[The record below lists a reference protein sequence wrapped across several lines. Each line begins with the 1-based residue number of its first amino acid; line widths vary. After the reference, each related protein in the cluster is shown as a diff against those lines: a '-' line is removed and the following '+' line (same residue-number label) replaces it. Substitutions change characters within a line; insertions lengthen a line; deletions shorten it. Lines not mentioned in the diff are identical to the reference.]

1 MVEKLK
7 RYAKQKFSNGPKA
20 KILFG
25 LVIITGLLITI
36 YSMKKTVIVSIDG
49 KEQTITTFKG
59 TVEGVLKDNNIA
71 FAPKDKIQPSLKENL
86 TNNVKIQI
94 KKAVPVEILV
104 DDKVL
109 KVDTAEENVKDL
121 LATEGVA
128 INEHD
133 KVAPSIYDKIVQ
145 DMKVDIV
152 RVKSETIKQS
162 EPIDFNTVV
171 KNDDNLDNSVNK
183 TVQEG
188 VPGEKEI
195 IYEVVYENGKEVS
208 KKAIAEQVV
217 KQPTE
222 KIVVKGTLNTL
233 ALSRGEKVVY
243 KKKIP
248 VVATAY
254 SGHTITASG
263 NVPKRNPGGMSTIAV
278 DPKLIPLGTKV
289 YVEGYGYAIAHD
301 TGGVIK
307 NNKIDLFMN
316 SSSEAY
322 TWGVR
327 NVNMYVISY
336 PGE

>member
-36 YSMKKTVIVSIDG
+36 YSMKKTVTVSIDG

-59 TVEGVLKDNNIA
+59 TVEGALKGNNIA
-71 FAPKDKIQPSLKENL
+71 FAPKDKIQPALKENL
-86 TNNVKIQI
+86 TNNGKIQI
-94 KKAVPVEILV
+94 KTAVPVEILV
-104 DDKVL
+104 DDKIL
-109 KVDTAEENVKDL
+109 KIDTAEENVKDL
-121 LATEGVA
+121 LAVEGVA
-128 INEHD
+128 VNEHD
-133 KVAPSIYDKIVQ
+133 KISPSIEDKVVQ

-171 KNDDNLDNSVNK
+171 KDDDTLDNSVNK

-188 VPGEKEI
+188 IPGEKEI
-195 IYEVVYENGKEVS
+195 TYELVYENGKEVS
-208 KKAIAEQVV
+208 KKAIDEKVV

-254 SGHTITASG
+254 SGHTITATG
-263 NVPKRNPGGMSTIAV
+263 NVPKRNPGGISTIAV

-316 SSSEAY
+316 SSSETY
-322 TWGVR
+322 SWGVR